1 MCEVVTQPQLCKF
14 NLSKYFFSL
23 LKTHYFL
30 LFSGCLRIIF
40 LSLCPK
46 LKLVLNLNWPLLFR
60 QVLALLLLKKSS
72 PKMLTGQN
80 SVIFLICVSTV
91 GDFAALEFSL
101 HLASLT
107 CNFPFLTIKLVGN
120 CLGPLTFRQMR
131 MKSFLPSRR
140 FYLCG

>member
-1 MCEVVTQPQLCKF
+1 MCEVVTQPQLYKF

-30 LFSGCLRIIF
+30 LFLGCLRIIF

-60 QVLALLLLKKSS
+60 QVLAFLSLKKSS
-72 PKMLTGQN
+72 PKNMLTGQN
-80 SVIFLICVSTV
+80 SVIFLIRVSTV
-91 GDFAALEFSL
+91 GDFAALKFSL

-107 CNFPFLTIKLVGN
+107 CNFPFLTI
-120 CLGPLTFRQMR
+120 
-131 MKSFLPSRR
+131 
-140 FYLCG
+140 